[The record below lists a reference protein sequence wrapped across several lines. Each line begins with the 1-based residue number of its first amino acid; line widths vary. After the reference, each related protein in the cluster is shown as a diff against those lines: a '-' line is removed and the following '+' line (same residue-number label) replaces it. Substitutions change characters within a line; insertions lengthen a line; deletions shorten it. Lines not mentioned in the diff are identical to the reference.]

1 MKKLFQ
7 LPILVILMFF
17 VIAIEWLPVISLV
30 ILPCAVLSLFIGTV
44 PLWAS
49 LIVCVLFIVCK
60 IYAILSE

>member
-1 MKKLFQ
+1 MKKLFH

-30 ILPCAVLSLFIGTV
+30 ILPCAALPLVIGTV

>member
-30 ILPCAVLSLFIGTV
+30 ILPCAMLSLLIGTV